1 MLPDLDTIIEN
12 FELIDDPHEQLVY
25 VMELGRALPP
35 MAEAWKS
42 EQNLV
47 RGCESQVWLVVSTD
61 EDRGGLTIVGDS
73 DSHLVK
79 GFVALMVALYSG
91 KSPEQAA
98 KLDGLDLLKQLNFGA
113 HVTSKR
119 SNGVRAM
126 VEKIQRDASRV
137 S

>member
-1 MLPDLDTIIEN
+1 MS
-12 FELIDDPHEQLVY
+12 
-25 VMELGRALPP
+25 
-35 MAEAWKS
+35 EAWKS
-42 EQNLV
+42 DQNLV
-47 RGCESQVWLVVSTD
+47 RGCESQVWFVVST
-61 EDRGGLTIVGDS
+61 EDDDRRLTIVGDS

-126 VEKIQRDASRV
+126 VEKIQRDAGRV

>member
-25 VMELGRALPP
+25 VMELGRSLPP
-35 MAEAWKS
+35 MPEAWKS
-42 EQNLV
+42 DQNLV
-47 RGCESQVWLVVSTD
+47 RGCESQVWLVVSTEND
-61 EDRGGLTIVGDS
+61 GRRLTIVGDS

-79 GFVALMVALYSG
+79 GFVALMVSLYSG
-91 KSPEQAA
+91 KSPDQAA

>member
-25 VMELGRALPP
+25 VMELGRSLPALP
-35 MAEAWKS
+35 EARKS

-47 RGCESQVWLVVSTD
+47 RGCESQVWLVVSTEAD
-61 EDRGGLTIVGDS
+61 GGRLTIEGDS

>member
-1 MLPDLDTIIEN
+1 MRPPRFGTGPLMLLVAASALAAALVAQHFRAARREFDL
-12 FELIDDPHEQLVY
+12 
-25 VMELGRALPP
+25 R
-35 MAEAWKS
+35 S
-42 EQNLV
+42 ELV
-47 RGCESQVWLVVSTD
+47 RLTPSPEW
-61 EDRGGLTIVGDS
+61 GGDGKLALVGDS

-126 VEKIQRDASRV
+126 VEKIQRDAIRV

>member
-1 MLPDLDTIIEN
+1 MLPDLDTIIDN

-25 VMELGRALPP
+25 VMELGRALPAMP
-35 MAEAWKS
+35 EAWKS

-47 RGCESQVWLVVSTD
+47 RGCESQVWLVVSTE
-61 EDRGGLTIVGDS
+61 EDGGGLKITGDS

-91 KSPEQAA
+91 KTPEEAA
-98 KLDGLDLLKQLNFGA
+98 KLNGLDLLKQLNFGA

>member
-1 MLPDLDTIIEN
+1 MLPDVDTIIEN

-25 VMELGRALPP
+25 VMELGRQLPAMP
-35 MAEAWKS
+35 EAWKS

-47 RGCESQVWLVVSTD
+47 RGCESQVWLVISTD
-61 EDRGGLTIVGDS
+61 DGGRLTIAGDS

-91 KSPEQAA
+91 KSSEQAA
-98 KLDGLDLLKQLNFGA
+98 KLDGFDLLKQLNFGA

>member
-25 VMELGRALPP
+25 VMELGRSLPAMP
-35 MAEAWKS
+35 EARKS

-47 RGCESQVWLVVSTD
+47 RGCESQVWLVVSTEAD
-61 EDRGGLTIVGDS
+61 GGRLTIEGDS

-126 VEKIQRDASRV
+126 VEKIQCDASRV

>member
-25 VMELGRALPP
+25 VMELGRSLPP
-35 MAEAWKS
+35 MPEAWKS
-42 EQNLV
+42 QQNLV

>member
-25 VMELGRALPP
+25 VMELGRSLPP
-35 MAEAWKS
+35 MPEAWKS